1 MQMQLIKM
9 IGGVHVTLAFLVGVL
24 LLLLKSFRDLVTNF
38 LGRINVYLTSTANTA
53 TQAHIHANQTYIYKK
68 TVHHYMKTVLEKK
81 KRKINLHT
89 ATVA

>member
-1 MQMQLIKM
+1 MQLIKM

-38 LGRINVYLTSTANTA
+38 LGRINVYLTSTANPA

-68 TVHHYMKTVLEKK
+68 TVHHYMKTVLEQ
-81 KRKINLHT
+81 
-89 ATVA
+89 